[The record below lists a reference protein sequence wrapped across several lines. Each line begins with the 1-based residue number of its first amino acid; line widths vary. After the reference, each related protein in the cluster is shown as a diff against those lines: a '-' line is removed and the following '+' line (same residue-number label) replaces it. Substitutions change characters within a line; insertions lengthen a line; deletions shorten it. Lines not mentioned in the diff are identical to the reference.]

1 MKPKIIRAE
10 DLEEKTFGGTK
21 VTNILDEDQWP
32 YFNLAKI
39 VKVGDDIKTG
49 YDTESNVV
57 YYVLEGEGT
66 CVLDKEV
73 HRIKKGDCIVIP
85 KGTEYKNLKGLT
97 LLEITSPRFS
107 RDKRVYGE

>member
-32 YFNLAKI
+32 YFDIAKI
-39 VKVGDDIKTG
+39 IKVEDDIKAG
-49 YDTESNVV
+49 YNTETNVV

-66 CVLDKEV
+66 CVLEGEE
-73 HRIKKGDCIVIP
+73 HNIKKGDCVVIP
-85 KGTEYKNLKGLT
+85 KRTEYKNLKGLT
-97 LLEITSPRFS
+97 LLAITSPRFD
-107 RDKRVYGE
+107 RNRRVYVE